1 MSSSEDEIPFDF
13 DQIFGNKNKN
23 HRHQTKEDREY
34 GIWADENV
42 SENQFKKSKAFKN
55 QQMNDHYDSSD
66 DEMLMRTGFS
76 LNLAST
82 DKLAKKNFTAKGGK
96 SKFINF
102 VSGGIKAASLKKDV
116 QIVYDPK
123 EEEEKKRKAQEK

>member
-55 QQMNDHYDSSD
+55 QQMNDQMNYDSSD

-82 DKLAKKNFTAKGGK
+82 DELAKKNFSSAKRGK

-123 EEEEKKRKAQEK
+123 